1 MKKIMRVLLA
11 GLLVMGLAACQEKE
25 PPVSGGDL
33 TDEPGKV
40 RIFNEGGDQVH
51 SSGARYVR
59 VDGALYT
66 DTGEII
72 TLARCGVMD
81 GEITKTVAET
91 ELPGE
96 DDCSNFGT
104 GYQYQIAGVYSID
117 VVIDGDW
124 CRFQREVPSCSYA
137 EEASAL
143 GLAMAADPTAATIQT
158 EGFICT
164 GEEAAPDVETAIQL
178 TLTELNENLREI
190 YIEAY
195 SLPDT
200 SEYIYLHT
208 TAELKQIFGEN
219 FPDDTESDFY
229 EMEIGTAGLMR
240 SYMARKC
247 DIHFP
252 LERKL
257 SRFLTAA
264 MRVYRVPEAEQ
275 AKVLAFIQSLD
286 IKAIATEVMYKLFA
300 MLEMKYDF
308 KLSKNNEM
316 EETR

>member
-1 MKKIMRVLLA
+1 MKKIMLVLLA
-11 GLLVMGLAACQEKE
+11 GLLAMSLAACQEKE

-51 SSGARYVR
+51 SSVARYVR
-59 VDGALYT
+59 VDGELYT

-143 GLAMAADPTAATIQT
+143 GLVMAADPTAVTIQT

-178 TLTELNENLREI
+178 AWTECED
-190 YIEAY
+190 YDVADAAY
-195 SLPDT
+195 DA
-200 SEYIYLHT
+200 
-208 TAELKQIFGEN
+208 TAEMWRIHMTGEGKDATVWIN
-219 FPDDTESDFY
+219 TDGITQMIVY
-229 EMEIGTAGLMR
+229 GTANMCGYPR
-240 SYMARKC
+240 A
-247 DIHFP
+247 
-252 LERKL
+252 
-257 SRFLTAA
+257 
-264 MRVYRVPEAEQ
+264 EA
-275 AKVLAFIQSLD
+275 
-286 IKAIATEVMYKLFA
+286 
-300 MLEMKYDF
+300 
-308 KLSKNNEM
+308 
-316 EETR
+316 

>member
-1 MKKIMRVLLA
+1 MKKIMLVLLA
-11 GLLVMGLAACQEKE
+11 GLLAMSLAACQEKE
-25 PPVSGGDL
+25 PPVSGGDV

-40 RIFNEGGDQVH
+40 RIFNEGGDQVR
-51 SSGARYVR
+51 SSVARYVR
-59 VDGALYT
+59 VDGKLYT

-143 GLAMAADPTAATIQT
+143 GLAMAADPTAVTIQT

-178 TLTELNENLREI
+178 AWTECED
-190 YIEAY
+190 YDVADAAY
-195 SLPDT
+195 D
-200 SEYIYLHT
+200 
-208 TAELKQIFGEN
+208 A
-219 FPDDTESDFY
+219 
-229 EMEIGTAGLMR
+229 TAGMWR
-240 SYMARKC
+240 
-247 DIHFP
+247 IHMTG
-252 LERKL
+252 EGKDATVWINTDGITQMIVYE
-257 SRFLTAA
+257 TANICGYPRA
-264 MRVYRVPEAEQ
+264 EA
-275 AKVLAFIQSLD
+275 
-286 IKAIATEVMYKLFA
+286 
-300 MLEMKYDF
+300 
-308 KLSKNNEM
+308 
-316 EETR
+316 

>member
-11 GLLVMGLAACQEKE
+11 GLLVMSLAACQEKE

-59 VDGALYT
+59 VDGELYT

-143 GLAMAADPTAATIQT
+143 GLVMAADPTAVTIQT

-164 GEEAAPDVETAIQL
+164 GEEAAPDVETAIWLALQETGGDCNAADAAFDEAAGLWRIHL
-178 TLTELNENLREI
+178 TGEDGE
-190 YIEAY
+190 
-195 SLPDT
+195 
-200 SEYIYLHT
+200 T
-208 TAELKQIFGEN
+208 TVWLGTDGVTRQVVDQPTKRIVYNGGEN
-219 FPDDTESDFY
+219 NEP
-229 EMEIGTAGLMR
+229 
-240 SYMARKC
+240 SYK
-247 DIHFP
+247 
-252 LERKL
+252 
-257 SRFLTAA
+257 S
-264 MRVYRVPEAEQ
+264 
-275 AKVLAFIQSLD
+275 
-286 IKAIATEVMYKLFA
+286 
-300 MLEMKYDF
+300 
-308 KLSKNNEM
+308 
-316 EETR
+316 

>member
-59 VDGALYT
+59 VDGELYT

-91 ELPGE
+91 ELPVE

-104 GYQYQIAGVYSID
+104 GYQYQIAGVYSIN

-143 GLAMAADPTAATIQT
+143 GLAMAADPTAVTIQT

-178 TLTELNENLREI
+178 AWTECED
-190 YIEAY
+190 YDVADAAY
-195 SLPDT
+195 DA
-200 SEYIYLHT
+200 
-208 TAELKQIFGEN
+208 TAGMWRIHMTGEGKDATVWIN
-219 FPDDTESDFY
+219 TDGITQRIVY
-229 EMEIGTAGLMR
+229 GTANMCGYPR
-240 SYMARKC
+240 A
-247 DIHFP
+247 
-252 LERKL
+252 
-257 SRFLTAA
+257 
-264 MRVYRVPEAEQ
+264 EA
-275 AKVLAFIQSLD
+275 
-286 IKAIATEVMYKLFA
+286 
-300 MLEMKYDF
+300 
-308 KLSKNNEM
+308 
-316 EETR
+316 

>member
-11 GLLVMGLAACQEKE
+11 GLLVMSLAACQEKE

-59 VDGALYT
+59 VDGELYT

-124 CRFQREVPSCSYA
+124 CRFQREVPNCSYA

-143 GLAMAADPTAATIQT
+143 GLVMAADPTAVTIQT

-178 TLTELNENLREI
+178 AWTECED
-190 YIEAY
+190 YDVADAAY
-195 SLPDT
+195 D
-200 SEYIYLHT
+200 
-208 TAELKQIFGEN
+208 A
-219 FPDDTESDFY
+219 
-229 EMEIGTAGLMR
+229 TAGMWR
-240 SYMARKC
+240 
-247 DIHFP
+247 IHMTG
-252 LERKL
+252 EGKDA
-257 SRFLTAA
+257 TVWINTDGITQ
-264 MRVYRVPEAEQ
+264 MIVYGRANMCGYPRAEA
-275 AKVLAFIQSLD
+275 
-286 IKAIATEVMYKLFA
+286 
-300 MLEMKYDF
+300 
-308 KLSKNNEM
+308 
-316 EETR
+316 

>member
-1 MKKIMRVLLA
+1 MKKIMLVLLA

-59 VDGALYT
+59 VDGELYT

-178 TLTELNENLREI
+178 AWTECED
-190 YIEAY
+190 YDVADAAY
-195 SLPDT
+195 DA
-200 SEYIYLHT
+200 
-208 TAELKQIFGEN
+208 TAGMWRIHMTGEGKVWIN
-219 FPDDTESDFY
+219 TDGITQMIVY
-229 EMEIGTAGLMR
+229 GTANMCGYPR
-240 SYMARKC
+240 A
-247 DIHFP
+247 
-252 LERKL
+252 
-257 SRFLTAA
+257 
-264 MRVYRVPEAEQ
+264 EA
-275 AKVLAFIQSLD
+275 
-286 IKAIATEVMYKLFA
+286 
-300 MLEMKYDF
+300 
-308 KLSKNNEM
+308 
-316 EETR
+316 

>member
-1 MKKIMRVLLA
+1 MKKIMLVLLA
-11 GLLVMGLAACQEKE
+11 GLLAMSLAACQEKE

-59 VDGALYT
+59 VDGELYT

-143 GLAMAADPTAATIQT
+143 GLVMAADPTAVTIQT

-164 GEEAAPDVETAIQL
+164 GEEAAPMWK
-178 TLTELNENLREI
+178 R
-190 YIEAY
+190 
-195 SLPDT
+195 
-200 SEYIYLHT
+200 
-208 TAELKQIFGEN
+208 
-219 FPDDTESDFY
+219 
-229 EMEIGTAGLMR
+229 R
-240 SYMARKC
+240 SSWRGRNVRTM
-247 DIHFP
+247 
-252 LERKL
+252 
-257 SRFLTAA
+257 
-264 MRVYRVPEAEQ
+264 M
-275 AKVLAFIQSLD
+275 
-286 IKAIATEVMYKLFA
+286 
-300 MLEMKYDF
+300 
-308 KLSKNNEM
+308 
-316 EETR
+316 

>member
-1 MKKIMRVLLA
+1 MLLLAVPPPVFADELSGELPKSVRDILDEGGTDLSDAVRWRFSDLCDTVGAWAAEGLQPALHLAAQSAGYLLLA
-11 GLLVMGLAACQEKE
+11 GLLAMSLAACQEKE

-40 RIFNEGGDQVH
+40 RIFNEGGDQVR
-51 SSGARYVR
+51 SSVARYVR
-59 VDGALYT
+59 VDGELYT

-143 GLAMAADPTAATIQT
+143 GLVMAADPTAVTIQT

-178 TLTELNENLREI
+178 AWTECED
-190 YIEAY
+190 YDVADAAY
-195 SLPDT
+195 DA
-200 SEYIYLHT
+200 
-208 TAELKQIFGEN
+208 TAGMWRIHMTGEGKDATVWIN
-219 FPDDTESDFY
+219 TDGITQRIVY
-229 EMEIGTAGLMR
+229 GTANMCGYPR
-240 SYMARKC
+240 A
-247 DIHFP
+247 
-252 LERKL
+252 
-257 SRFLTAA
+257 
-264 MRVYRVPEAEQ
+264 EA
-275 AKVLAFIQSLD
+275 
-286 IKAIATEVMYKLFA
+286 
-300 MLEMKYDF
+300 
-308 KLSKNNEM
+308 
-316 EETR
+316 

>member
-11 GLLVMGLAACQEKE
+11 GLLVMSLAACQEKE

-51 SSGARYVR
+51 SSVARYVR
-59 VDGALYT
+59 VDGELYT

-91 ELPGE
+91 EPVEE

-117 VVIDGDW
+117 VVINGDW
-124 CRFQREVPSCSYA
+124 CRFQRKVPSCSYA

-143 GLAMAADPTAATIQT
+143 GLAMAADPTAVTIQT

-178 TLTELNENLREI
+178 AWTECEDYDVADAAYDATAGMWRIHMTGEGK
-190 YIEAY
+190 EATVWINTDGITQMIVY
-195 SLPDT
+195 
-200 SEYIYLHT
+200 
-208 TAELKQIFGEN
+208 
-219 FPDDTESDFY
+219 
-229 EMEIGTAGLMR
+229 GTANMCGYPR
-240 SYMARKC
+240 A
-247 DIHFP
+247 
-252 LERKL
+252 
-257 SRFLTAA
+257 
-264 MRVYRVPEAEQ
+264 EA
-275 AKVLAFIQSLD
+275 
-286 IKAIATEVMYKLFA
+286 
-300 MLEMKYDF
+300 
-308 KLSKNNEM
+308 
-316 EETR
+316 

>member
-59 VDGALYT
+59 VDGELYT

-143 GLAMAADPTAATIQT
+143 GLP
-158 EGFICT
+158 
-164 GEEAAPDVETAIQL
+164 
-178 TLTELNENLREI
+178 
-190 YIEAY
+190 
-195 SLPDT
+195 
-200 SEYIYLHT
+200 
-208 TAELKQIFGEN
+208 
-219 FPDDTESDFY
+219 
-229 EMEIGTAGLMR
+229 
-240 SYMARKC
+240 
-247 DIHFP
+247 
-252 LERKL
+252 
-257 SRFLTAA
+257 
-264 MRVYRVPEAEQ
+264 
-275 AKVLAFIQSLD
+275 
-286 IKAIATEVMYKLFA
+286 
-300 MLEMKYDF
+300 
-308 KLSKNNEM
+308 LSKPRDLSAPEKKLPPMWKRRSSWRGRNVRTM
-316 EETR
+316 M